1 MDLFHYTF
9 LKNHGFLD
17 KFRAA
22 LNYPALSLS
31 CLNALLKTFNSRHKL
46 VRFIVPDD
54 KGKMTLFYKDT
65 LNYILNNKILIEEL
79 NRYLD
84 EWDAK
89 DVEKHI
95 ADTQKQTTY
104 IDTNDASDDEDMQ
117 KVSDKLIWNDNYQE
131 VDEAIDEKGTNI
143 SILYHFTSI
152 NALESILHQDFLKAS
167 SNESSLRHNKN
178 FISFTRY
185 KNAKEGINLS
195 LHDVRIT
202 VDSQKLNSIHNKN
215 IYPFDFFSGRERINS
230 FDDERFSDVE
240 RFFDK
245 PFEAEE
251 SFETEKQGIFNFHNY
266 VIRIDIYNRNRK
278 ALDYL
283 VTPYYINKIYVY
295 DNPKDYI
302 YQTNNCHLLSNKLD
316 TLKKVDESKRMKGRK
331 IYLTESQFDALME
344 SYNFVDPEKVKIVA
358 KYLDENFVRGGI
370 SCIGEDGYP
379 TTVEIVAIKGTDG
392 KLAKNMN
399 AKQLFYL
406 LQDKFQH
413 IYNDKDKRDKFLK
426 QVIKDWYAHKISKE
440 GLLSVNKY

>member
-9 LKNHGFLD
+9 LKNHGYLN

-31 CLNALLKTFNSRHKL
+31 CLNALLKTFNRRHKL

-54 KGKMTLFYKDT
+54 RGKMTLFYKDT
-65 LNYILNNKILIEEL
+65 LNYILDNKILIEEL

-84 EWDAK
+84 EWDAE
-89 DVEKHI
+89 DQ
-95 ADTQKQTTY
+95 ATYTDTNVGKQTGYT
-104 IDTNDASDDEDMQ
+104 DTNDTNDDEDMQ

-131 VDEAIDEKGTNI
+131 VDEAIDERGTNI
-143 SILYHFTSI
+143 PILYHFTSI
-152 NALESILHQDFLKAS
+152 DALESIIQQDFLRAS
-167 SNESSLRHNKN
+167 SGETMFRHNKN

-185 KNAKEGINLS
+185 KNGIEGINNGCNRGIRLTM
-195 LHDVRIT
+195 LYGVRIT
-202 VDSQKLNSIHNKN
+202 IDANKLNSIHNKN
-215 IYPFDFFSGRERINS
+215 IYPFDFFAPYGDYTDPN
-230 FDDERFSDVE
+230 
-240 RFFDK
+240 K

-251 SFETEKQGIFNFHNY
+251 SFETEKEGIFNFHNY
-266 VIRIDIYNRNRK
+266 VIRIDICNEYGMP
-278 ALDYL
+278 LDNL

-295 DNPKDYI
+295 DNEKDYI
-302 YQTNNCHLLSNKLD
+302 YQTNNCQLLSNKLN
-316 TLKKVDESKRMKGRK
+316 TFKKVDESKRKKGRK

-344 SYNFVDPEKVKIVA
+344 SYNFVDPDKVKIVA

-426 QVIKDWYAHKISKE
+426 QIIKDWYAHKISKE